1 MNTSFYFQ
9 ASNQDEKMQWMQVR
23 HAPHPNSPDC
33 NAVLLLVYAVFEM
46 FRTRFQFF
54 AIVAKYHATFAGDKI
69 NCNAAA
75 GGVSLTE

>member
-23 HAPHPNSPDC
+23 RAPHPNSPDS
-33 NAVLLLVYAVFEM
+33 NVVLLLVYECLELD
-46 FRTRFQFF
+46 FQFF
-54 AIVAKYHATFAGDKI
+54 AIRAKHHATFAGDKI

-75 GGVSLTE
+75 GRVSFTE